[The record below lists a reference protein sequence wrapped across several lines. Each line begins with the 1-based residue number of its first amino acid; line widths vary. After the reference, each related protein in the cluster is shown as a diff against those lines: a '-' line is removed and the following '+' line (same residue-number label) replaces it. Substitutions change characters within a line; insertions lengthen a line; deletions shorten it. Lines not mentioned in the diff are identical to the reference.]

1 MSKYPEKGK
10 ASHQHLGHSGSGDNV
25 GGNKTDHSKKVEGDY
40 IEKLEIKGVSFKQVA
55 IGFAGLVMIGTILLV
70 IVLNQTSKS
79 PADSSISAKE
89 ETKANLPAK
98 TDTCL
103 PQQEK
108 LRVDIAH
115 FGPQANQPFAFR
127 LMNDVKDHVALA
139 KYSAKVAL
147 VKKYVTGEKD
157 RSQVTAQM
165 CDYRG
170 LVVYGSRSIGAG
182 NQSLTCVIDIV
193 NTEKVEATH
202 RLEEPSTLAFEI
214 DDQSEYISYFISG
227 LLKYYL
233 GNNDEAQADF
243 KVFMDK
249 VVTEKKTR
257 KKNKMAA
264 YVKYYQGRIAFER
277 NDEQKARALLEASY
291 DLYKTE
297 FCKRT
302 LGSLEEQ
309 RKEGA
314 EKAMTSGLKKQLVE
328 EEVIGV
334 DDTTKQKVTVKHEI
348 YIPKRLREA
357 LASPGDVRSLH
368 IGAFLNNRK
377 MARLPESIGKLS
389 NLVDLYLRG
398 NRLTS
403 LPLSM
408 VKLQRLRT
416 LNLGDNAFTVL
427 PVSVIQLQNL
437 TNLDLSDNKLT
448 VLPKK
453 IGQLQNLKD
462 LNLSNNKLALLPES
476 FRQLRK
482 LKYLNLNG
490 NKFTGRQLMSINS
503 ENLQNLFLN
512 RNKLTHL
519 PVSFIGLFELRV
531 LSLSHNKFTSLPVV
545 VIKLRNLATLNLS
558 NNKLTTLPE
567 SLQRLRRLKRL
578 NLKGNPI
585 PIKEQ
590 QRIKKL
596 LPNCQVIF

>member
-1 MSKYPEKGK
+1 MSKYPDKGK
-10 ASHQHLGHSGSGDNV
+10 ASHQHQDHSGSGDNV

-55 IGFAGLVMIGTILLV
+55 IGFAGLFIVGTILLV
-70 IVLNQTSKS
+70 IVLNQTNKS
-79 PADSSISAKE
+79 PADASISAKE
-89 ETKANLPAK
+89 ETKANLPSK

-249 VVTEKKTR
+249 VATEKKTR

-277 NDEQKARALLEASY
+277 NDKQKARALLEASY
-291 DLYKTE
+291 GLYKTE

-302 LGSLEEQ
+302 LGSLEAQ
-309 RKEGA
+309 IEGRV
-314 EKAMTSGLKKQLVE
+314 EKAMTSGLKKRLVTE
-328 EEVIGV
+328 EV
-334 DDTTKQKVTVKHEI
+334 DDTTKQEI
-348 YIPKRLREA
+348 IKKDKIDIPEKLRAVFKNPEQTRI
-357 LASPGDVRSLH
+357 LDWSKENLT
-368 IGAFLNNRK
+368 K
-377 MARLPESIGKLS
+377 LPEMINTLKNLEDLDLAYNKLKALPK
-389 NLVDLYLRG
+389 NFG
-398 NRLTS
+398 RLGG
-403 LPLSM
+403 LEC
-408 VKLQRLRT
+408 
-416 LNLGDNAFTVL
+416 LNLNANKLTVL
-427 PVSVIQLQNL
+427 PTSIISFYNLQKLYLNKNKLATLPKDLFRLQNL
-437 TNLDLSDNKLT
+437 RILSVSDNKLT
-448 VLPKK
+448 VLPKN
-453 IGQLQNLKD
+453 IVQ
-462 LNLSNNKLALLPES
+462 
-476 FRQLRK
+476 
-482 LKYLNLNG
+482 
-490 NKFTGRQLMSINS
+490 
-503 ENLQNLFLN
+503 
-512 RNKLTHL
+512 
-519 PVSFIGLFELRV
+519 
-531 LSLSHNKFTSLPVV
+531 
-545 VIKLRNLATLNLS
+545 LRNLETLNLS
-558 NNKLTTLPE
+558 NNKLTTLPK

-578 NLKGNPI
+578 NLTGNPI
-585 PIKEQ
+585 PTKEQ